1 MFPNFENP
9 TNSRNAIEAF
19 EGGMYT
25 ELKFLLIA
33 SLAFPKNSA
42 DTFGYKMV
50 KILNAKTK
58 RAVTTDTNTF
68 MSKPYFVKF
77 RE

>member
-9 TNSRNAIEAF
+9 INSRNAIEAF
-19 EGGMYT
+19 AVRMYNQ
-25 ELKFLLIA
+25 LKFLLIA
-33 SLAFPKNSA
+33 MLAFPKNSA
-42 DTFGYKMV
+42 DTFGFKIV
-50 KILNAKTK
+50 KTLNAKTN